1 LYSELHN
8 AISNNASQATKIP
21 VEAPL
26 TALVKYLSQMEVG
39 QLSLQQLALLE
50 EMGVLKLIGPDGA
63 KWIETVVR
71 AESYDPATTNQNVAK
86 AVEAISAGNQ
96 KLQGYSAAVDQLG
109 FARRELDDEDGRIT
123 VRIGFRNDA
132 SIKNV
137 KDWKVSA
144 DDWYQI
150 VRGLAMATGEAPE
163 DTKVVGASTGSII
176 LILSA
181 TYAFSKILAAI
192 ARHITG
198 AAKEILTLQMSV
210 EDLRQKK
217 ILTKTM
223 EAEFQK
229 LQSEVRAKAEKTIE
243 TEIKKLVLGAADGE
257 KANAVTK
264 SVQKL
269 LKFGEDGGDIDFVAP
284 PAADD
289 ESEEDDPKSDDM
301 IAAIAEVRNAIA
313 SYQNEREAVK
323 LLSNRKVD
331 NS

>member
-1 LYSELHN
+1 
-8 AISNNASQATKIP
+8 
-21 VEAPL
+21 
-26 TALVKYLSQMEVG
+26 
-39 QLSLQQLALLE
+39 
-50 EMGVLKLIGPDGA
+50 
-63 KWIETVVR
+63 
-71 AESYDPATTNQNVAK
+71 
-86 AVEAISAGNQ
+86 VEAISAGNQ